1 MCLAVRTWS
10 ALSSMVS
17 TLPARALLVKSACGI
32 PQLEN
37 VLRPSTAACEHML
50 FVAVNWK
57 QPSALS
63 VYTEW
68 ARENVVHWKHIVFC
82 WQFMGVEA
90 QRLGHWTFDQAVV
103 SLIPGLG
110 VKPRNHGVKAWCAH
124 LCGVASKTVW
134 HLIWWQPVVLRWY
147 AVTNLSGFNLFT
159 RVSIY
164 AIARICYRPSVHTS
178 VSLSVSLYRVYHR
191 KTVKV
196 KIMKFS
202 PYGSPIALV
211 FVGQVSSRNSKG
223 FPKVGAS
230 NKGGVGKVSS
240 FLSLSVNIS

>member
-1 MCLAVRTWS
+1 VCLAVRTWS

-63 VYTEW
+63 VYTKW

-82 WQFMGVEA
+82 WQFMGVAA

-110 VKPRNHGVKAWCAH
+110 VKPRNHGTFVNSAFHPSGVGKSTTSLTPALLAGVKAWCAH

-164 AIARICYRPSVHTS
+164 DIARICYRPSVHTS
-178 VSLSVSLYRVYHR
+178 VSLSVSVCL
-191 KTVKV
+191 
-196 KIMKFS
+196 
-202 PYGSPIALV
+202 
-211 FVGQVSSRNSKG
+211 FVSGVS
-223 FPKVGAS
+223 
-230 NKGGVGKVSS
+230 
-240 FLSLSVNIS
+240 